1 MARHGNI
8 CTYVEES
15 LDTFSERPLCAP
27 DSLVLSWF
35 SNFRLE
41 ALGGQVTGW
50 GPGRDGRPGVRLQ
63 ETLRAECFDFLFDLW
78 DPESCRRL
86 LTAMAASPRYRDV
99 RVLGHPSEH
108 DDSDPEHP
116 LQFGAVTLVLDD
128 GTVYVAFRGTD
139 ATLAGWREDFDM
151 TFERPIPAQVA
162 AQSYL
167 VRAAGH
173 TSGPVVCGGHSKGG
187 NLAVYAAVEAS
198 DDVRSRLAR
207 VYSHDG
213 PGFDAA
219 FLASEAFSRVAG
231 LIDKTLPQSSIVGM
245 MLENQE
251 DYSVVRSTSVGIF
264 QHDPF
269 SWVVEGT
276 GFVELEGLSAGARHV
291 DGALNAWISGRSPEE
306 RRRFTN
312 ELYDLLGTTDATTMA
327 EIRDTWQTS
336 VPALVQRLGD
346 MDPET
351 RGFMLRTVGELV
363 RSFLP
368 SGEE

>member
-1 MARHGNI
+1 
-8 CTYVEES
+8 
-15 LDTFSERPLCAP
+15 
-27 DSLVLSWF
+27 
-35 SNFRLE
+35 
-41 ALGGQVTGW
+41 
-50 GPGRDGRPGVRLQ
+50 
-63 ETLRAECFDFLFDLW
+63 
-78 DPESCRRL
+78 
-86 LTAMAASPRYRDV
+86 
-99 RVLGHPSEH
+99 
-108 DDSDPEHP
+108 
-116 LQFGAVTLVLDD
+116 
-128 GTVYVAFRGTD
+128 
-139 ATLAGWREDFDM
+139 
-151 TFERPIPAQVA
+151 
-162 AQSYL
+162 
-167 VRAAGH
+167 
-173 TSGPVVCGGHSKGG
+173 
-187 NLAVYAAVEAS
+187 
-198 DDVRSRLAR
+198 
-207 VYSHDG
+207 
-213 PGFDAA
+213 
-219 FLASEAFSRVAG
+219 
-231 LIDKTLPQSSIVGM
+231 M